1 MTADIYERRS
11 TLKQQGRFE
20 EAIPLPLQI
29 LDEAK
34 KLASNHR
41 ITDAWN
47 YLSMLYEDLGLTPPG
62 YQLPS
67 LPGLVARPALPR
79 CFGLQ
84 TSMRVWVV
92 EQLVSGLMGNRLYF
106 GQD

>member
-1 MTADIYERRS
+1 MNR
-11 TLKQQGRFE
+11 L
-20 EAIPLPLQI
+20 
-29 LDEAK
+29 
-34 KLASNHR
+34 LASCHR
-41 ITDAWN
+41 C
-47 YLSMLYEDLGLTPPG
+47 EDLGLTPPG

-84 TSMRVWVV
+84 TFMRVWVV

-106 GQD
+106 GLESQNATRNNAFDHSRVGCRFFNGQSIDAAMLVL